1 MKLNNHSFPDIYLH
15 ESLSFFISLS
25 LALLSVNNWH
35 LSVSKHLDTP
45 SIGVT
50 VCKISGHAVG
60 TFSRPRCPTLQ
71 SVMQSDIGLFVHI
84 ILHFIP
90 RSSKWIIFT
99 YFFSE
104 RLYILRD
111 LLIILDLINS
121 TNYKFPRF
129 LCLG

>member
-45 SIGVT
+45 SIGIT
-50 VCKISGHAVG
+50 VSKISG
-60 TFSRPRCPTLQ
+60 PRCSTLQ
-71 SVMQSDIGLFVHI
+71 FAMQSDIGILRI

-90 RSSKWIIFT
+90 RSSKWIICT
-99 YFFSE
+99 YFSRKDPIYFAIFS
-104 RLYILRD
+104 
-111 LLIILDLINS
+111 
-121 TNYKFPRF
+121 
-129 LCLG
+129 